1 MDQDTSSIS
10 PVVNTAIPPTSDS
23 QLTIMSKSQDN
34 EGWQK
39 VVVPRK
45 KHGEVVLQMR
55 DTMERF
61 LNALIETDGNMTEA
75 GLRTFNTTNRIS
87 ANAMAHQY
95 FKKAEAIGRIYNE
108 NKGRSWSQIQD
119 RLWSLIDKTGS
130 AELLK
135 IALKLGG
142 YGDLLGKDQRQ
153 IQATINL
160 IKTRTKEDQKKFGF
174 TVDEAEEGEIV
185 EEEEE
190 NENTP

>member
-190 NENTP
+190 NERL

>member
-1 MDQDTSSIS
+1 MDQNTNSIF
-10 PVVNTAIPPTSDS
+10 PTENTLIPPTPDS
-23 QLTIMSKSQDN
+23 QLITTSKNQDD
-34 EGWQK
+34 EGWEK
-39 VVVPRK
+39 VIVPRK

-61 LNALIETDGNMTEA
+61 LNALIATDGNMTEA
-75 GLRTFNTTNRIS
+75 GLRTFDTTSRVTANRL
-87 ANAMAHQY
+87 AHIY
-95 FKKAEAIGRIYNE
+95 FKKAEAVGRIYNE

-119 RLWSLIDKTGS
+119 KLWQLVDKTGS

-160 IKTRTKEDQKKFGF
+160 IKARTKEDQKKFGF
-174 TVDEAEEGEIV
+174 VLDDAEEGEIV

-190 NENTP
+190 DEGL

>member
-1 MDQDTSSIS
+1 MEQDTSSIS
-10 PVVNTAIPPTSDS
+10 PVVNTAIPPTPDS
-23 QLTIMSKSQDN
+23 QLTIMPKNQDN

-39 VVVPRK
+39 VVVPHK

-142 YGDLLGKDQRQ
+142 YGDLLGKDQKQ

-160 IKTRTKEDQKKFGF
+160 IKIRTKEDQKKFGF

-190 NENTP
+190 NEGL